1 MPLTEDQQAQLDT
14 LQAQLALTQA
24 QTQTQMDLQSA
35 QLAAQAA
42 EGEKQRRM
50 EAIRMAQNLMVEN
63 RRLKTASDAVDLSAS
78 AITAMAAE
86 ILTYVE
92 G

>member
-1 MPLTEDQQAQLDT
+1 MALTEDQQAQ
-14 LQAQLALTQA
+14 
-24 QTQTQMDLQSA
+24 MDAQSA
-35 QLAAQAA
+35 QRAVQAA
-42 EGEKQRRM
+42 ESAKHRKM
-50 EAIRMAQNLMVEN
+50 EAIRIAQSLLVEN

-78 AITAMAAE
+78 AVTAMAAE

>member
-1 MPLTEDQQAQLDT
+1 MPLTEDQQAQMDAQSVAQTVLLAD
-14 LQAQLALTQA
+14 QLA
-24 QTQTQMDLQSA
+24 A

-42 EGEKQRRM
+42 ESAKQRRM
-50 EAIRMAQNLMVEN
+50 EAIRMAQSLLVEN
-63 RRLKTASDAVDLSAS
+63 RRLKTASDAVDLTAS
-78 AITAMAAE
+78 AVTAMAAE